1 MRVVVGNKTQDCPR
15 NELLEKTKVF
25 ESVVV
30 DLGTGDGRFVYKNA
44 LENPQDFYIG
54 IDPSE
59 KQLQIFSKKAVRRK
73 LTNVLFVVGSV
84 EILPNELETIANKVY
99 INLPWGT
106 LLQQVIVPTTKN
118 LKNIKQIL
126 KTGGNLE
133 LVLGYDKEFEP
144 SETKRLE
151 LPEISEKLILDSML
165 PIYQSVGFNLVELIH
180 LEQDELKQIE
190 TTWGKKLSF
199 GNKRNIFRIIFST
212 N

>member
-1 MRVVVGNKTQDCPR
+1 
-15 NELLEKTKVF
+15 
-25 ESVVV
+25 
-30 DLGTGDGRFVYKNA
+30 
-44 LENPQDFYIG
+44 
-54 IDPSE
+54 
-59 KQLQIFSKKAVRRK
+59 
-73 LTNVLFVVGSV
+73 
-84 EILPNELETIANKVY
+84 
-99 INLPWGT
+99 
-106 LLQQVIVPTTKN
+106 